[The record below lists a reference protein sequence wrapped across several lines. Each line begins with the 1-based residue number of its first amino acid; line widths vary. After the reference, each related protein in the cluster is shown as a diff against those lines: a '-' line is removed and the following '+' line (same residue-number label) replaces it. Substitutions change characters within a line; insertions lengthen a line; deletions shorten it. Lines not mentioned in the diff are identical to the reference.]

1 MTGTT
6 SMTTEKR
13 QHVAVVDDHQDI
25 RELLARYLTENGYRV
40 TVAPHAAAFRAAL
53 AIEVPDLIVL
63 DVMMPGEDGLS
74 LCRELSARRIAPVI
88 FLTALATDIDRIV
101 GLEVGADDYLV
112 KPFNPRELL
121 ARIKAVLRRSGPADS
136 ARTRTDGSGQVDAR
150 GAIATI
156 ATIATSEARVRFDDK
171 TLDVGRRE
179 VTGPDGVAIPLSS
192 VEFDLL
198 RVFLRNP
205 GVVLSRDRLLQET
218 AGRRSDA
225 WDRTID
231 NRISRLRRKIE
242 ADHKNPT
249 LIRTQWGDGYLFTGK
264 VVSP

>member
-1 MTGTT
+1 MT
-6 SMTTEKR
+6 SDRR
-13 QHVAVVDDHQDI
+13 QHLAVVDDHQDI

-40 TVAPHAAAFRAAL
+40 TVASDAAALREAL
-53 AIEVPDLIVL
+53 AVEVPDLIVL

-74 LCRELSARRIAPVI
+74 LCRELSTRRVAPVI

-121 ARIKAVLRRSGPADS
+121 ARIKAVLRRSGLVDAARPSAHGSHPLEPRGPVADS
-136 ARTRTDGSGQVDAR
+136 EV
-150 GAIATI
+150 
-156 ATIATSEARVRFDDK
+156 RVRFDDK
-171 TLDVGRRE
+171 LLDVGRRE
-179 VTGPDGVAIPLSS
+179 VVGPDGVAVQLSS

-198 RVFLRNP
+198 RVFLRHP

-242 ADHKNPT
+242 SDHKNPT
-249 LIRTQWGDGYLFTGK
+249 LIRTQWGDGYLFAGK
-264 VVSP
+264 VASP